1 VELSRLHQG
10 IDYRY
15 MVDILMGKGDAD
27 LVLMGGK
34 VIDVITGEIYPA
46 NVAVYGHYIVHVGEV
61 QKMIGS
67 RTKVVDVSGYYLS
80 PGFIDS
86 HMHFESSMLTISE
99 FCRLSLP
106 SGTTTL
112 IADPHEIGNALGPS
126 GIKAMAEEALKVPQD
141 VYLVVPA
148 LAPDSPGLETSGWDI
163 SSKDIPGLLELPI
176 VIGIGELQ
184 GFSNVKHVYENS
196 PEIIDDLLV
205 STLFAVEN
213 GYAVDGNAP
222 GLMGS
227 DLSAHIIVCGGLTT
241 CHETTTKEECIEKLR
256 KGMFV
261 FMREGSTQKNMAE
274 CIKAYTEEKLSS
286 KRLILATDDMVAVDL
301 LSEGHMNEII
311 RRTINEGVG
320 PVKAIEMATIN
331 PSEYWGFKDRGYLGP
346 GLLADIVVIKDLKT
360 MEIEATFKKGKLV
373 SRKKELIV
381 NLPSYRYPASVKN
394 SVRLNKINPEKLA
407 IISETNIVKA
417 RAIGLIPD
425 DNLTNSHT
433 FELKMEKG
441 VVQADTKQDV
451 VYIACLER
459 YGRNGNVGK
468 AFVHGFGI
476 KQGAIAESVSHD
488 CHNIIVMG
496 TSLNDLAVAVNRV
509 IEIGGGLV
517 VVNDGKI
524 LGDISLPVGG
534 LMTDLLTG
542 QEVSQKISELENLAV
557 EKLGIK
563 VHSPFMHLSFL
574 SLSTSPKWK
583 ITDYGLLDVEEFK
596 ILPPIVEKTPD
607 GR

>member
-1 VELSRLHQG
+1 
-10 IDYRY
+10 
-15 MVDILMGKGDAD
+15 
-27 LVLMGGK
+27 
-34 VIDVITGEIYPA
+34 
-46 NVAVYGHYIVHVGEV
+46 
-61 QKMIGS
+61 
-67 RTKVVDVSGYYLS
+67 
-80 PGFIDS
+80 
-86 HMHFESSMLTISE
+86 
-99 FCRLSLP
+99 
-106 SGTTTL
+106 
-112 IADPHEIGNALGPS
+112 
-126 GIKAMAEEALKVPQD
+126 
-141 VYLVVPA
+141 
-148 LAPDSPGLETSGWDI
+148 
-163 SSKDIPGLLELPI
+163 
-176 VIGIGELQ
+176 
-184 GFSNVKHVYENS
+184 
-196 PEIIDDLLV
+196 
-205 STLFAVEN
+205 
-213 GYAVDGNAP
+213 
-222 GLMGS
+222 
-227 DLSAHIIVCGGLTT
+227 
-241 CHETTTKEECIEKLR
+241 
-256 KGMFV
+256 
-261 FMREGSTQKNMAE
+261 MAE